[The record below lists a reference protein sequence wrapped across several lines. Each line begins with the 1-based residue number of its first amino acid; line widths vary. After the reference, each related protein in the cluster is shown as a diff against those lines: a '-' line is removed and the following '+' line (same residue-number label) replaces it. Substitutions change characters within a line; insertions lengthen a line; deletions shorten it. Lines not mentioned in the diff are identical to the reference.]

1 MRQFTNV
8 STPLLQ
14 ERAYISTF
22 LYLLEVAERR
32 QYNHCTY
39 SLNTN
44 LIFSDLSASF
54 TYMIEYLLGSH
65 KLNCLA
71 MVRLYRHLHPPSTL
85 QTSATAPQSECQDEK
100 VLWFRMRESV
110 LISHILRLKLYLDT
124 VRGNIKLK
132 RTTILG
138 FTHCSVD
145 FCGTYSEN

>member
-71 MVRLYRHLHPPSTL
+71 MVRLYGHLHLLYRL
-85 QTSATAPQSECQDEK
+85 QTSATAPPSECQDEK
-100 VLWFRMRESV
+100 
-110 LISHILRLKLYLDT
+110 IL
-124 VRGNIKLK
+124 
-132 RTTILG
+132 
-138 FTHCSVD
+138 
-145 FCGTYSEN
+145 